1 MMRGENAREGQS
13 GAALLE
19 FAIGA
24 TVFITALFG
33 VIEFGRLLWTHNALA
48 DATRRGARYAV
59 THSAADADKVKNI
72 VVYGTEEQGTKP
84 VVHGMNAEGVT
95 VHVEY
100 AAGSAG
106 LPYGVGQGSAT
117 VFIEGFDFRFLIPL
131 FGTSLRMPSYKTTL
145 TAESAGTDGSTTPP
159 SATPTPT
166 PSPTPVPTPTPVA
179 TPTPAPTPVPTPAP
193 TPAPT
198 PVPTP
203 TPARSCKKGETPAS
217 AGCVCRPPLR
227 LNSSNGK
234 CQ

>member
-1 MMRGENAREGQS
+1 MRGENSREGQM

-24 TVFITALFG
+24 TVFITALLG
-33 VIEFGRLLWTHNALA
+33 VVEFGRLLWTHNALA

-59 THSAADADKVKNI
+59 THSANDADKVKNI
-72 VVYGTEEQGTKP
+72 VVYGTEEPGAKP
-84 VVHGMNAEGVT
+84 LVHGMDAEGVT
-95 VHVEY
+95 VQVEY

-117 VFIEGFDFRFLIPL
+117 VFVEGFQFRFLIPL
-131 FGTSLRMPSYKTTL
+131 FGTSLQMPSYKTTL
-145 TAESAGTDGSTTPP
+145 TAESAGTDGSTAPTG
-159 SATPTPT
+159 TPTPT
-166 PSPTPVPTPTPVA
+166 PSPTPTTTPTPVPTPTP
-179 TPTPAPTPVPTPAP
+179 TPTPAPTPSATPTPAP

-198 PVPTP
+198 P
-203 TPARSCKKGETPAS
+203 TPARSCNRGESPAS

-227 LNSSNGK
+227 LRSNGK